1 MEEQYY
7 ENLEK
12 CIAQE
17 ATKKGEVQ
25 IERAAEIARELKT
38 EGLKRYEFCQM
49 FEIRLNEEKMKK
61 NN

>member
-1 MEEQYY
+1 MEEQFY

-25 IERAAEIARELKT
+25 IERAAEISRELKA

-49 FEIRLNEEKMKK
+49 FEVRLNEEKMKK

>member
-1 MEEQYY
+1 MEEQFY

-12 CIAQE
+12 RIAQE

-25 IERAAEIARELKT
+25 IERAAEMARELKA
-38 EGLKRYEFCQM
+38 EGLKHYEFCQM
-49 FEIRLNEEKMKK
+49 FEVRLNEDKMKK